1 MKYKTLRLNKSV
13 RTLLVLVLFA
23 LLGIE
28 GNAQPTGAINGLF
41 SVSAG
46 TSVYFSKGN
55 LQYQASTGTWRFA
68 EHQWDY
74 VGGTLSNLAQ
84 VNPSS
89 AYNGTVSGSSNNF
102 ISSTYSGWIDLFGYG
117 TSGWNS
123 GAVCYQPWS
132 VPSATNYNTEYLSEN
147 LVGAYANADWGVYNA
162 ISNGGNQT
170 GLWRTPTIEEW
181 QYLLNSRPGIRY
193 ARAIVN
199 GVCGVIMLPDGW
211 NEAIYA
217 LNKTNK
223 PSVSYDS
230 NVVSAADWTNVLEA
244 NGAVFFPCAGV
255 RGGTSI
261 TEVNAHG
268 EYWSSSAIQKFWF
281 YYNTSGSPQNWTG
294 TVGYQNHYG
303 LSVRLVY
310 ATSQIA
316 SYSITTGANPSNGGS
331 VSGGGSYQHGSNCT
345 VTAIANPGYIFINWM
360 EDGTVVSASA
370 TYSFTVTGNRNLVA
384 NFQLDH
390 PDIIVFA
397 DLNVKALCV
406 ANWDTNGDGELSYA
420 EAAAVTSLG
429 YVFRGKKT
437 ITSFEELQYFTGLT
451 SIGNYA
457 FYDCTRLTGNLYIP
471 NSVTSIGTSAFDSC
485 CGFTGDLT
493 IPNSV
498 TSIGETAFYYCS
510 GFTGSLTIPNSVSS
524 IGGGAFSHTGFTSM
538 TVSADTPPTLGQYVF
553 SGISQSI
560 PVHVP
565 CGSLAAYQAANGWS
579 EFTNYQCTGTPSYQI
594 TSSCNPAEGG
604 TVSGAGTYQSGSTCT
619 LTATA
624 NTGYSFVRWTKNG
637 SQVSTSPTYSFTVTE
652 NATYVAVFNLRSYI
666 ISASANPSAGG
677 SVSGGGT
684 FNYGS
689 TCTLTATANTGYSF
703 ANWTK
708 NGTVVSTSANYS
720 FTVSGSGTYVA
731 NFNGIENVIVFA
743 DPNVKAICVANWDTN
758 GSGELSYTEAAAV
771 TSLGEVFRGNTT
783 ITSFEE
789 LQYFTGLTSISDN
802 AFRDCSNLTGNLNI
816 PSSVTSI
823 GNYAFYHCY
832 GFTGSLTIPNSV
844 TSIGYCAFSY
854 CSGFTGALTIS
865 NSVTSIGY
873 CAFYGCSGFTGSLTI
888 PNSVTSIGD
897 YAFRECSGF
906 TGGLTIPNS
915 VSFIGVFAFFNC
927 SGFTGSLTIPN
938 SITSIGIYTFY
949 GCSGFTSM
957 TVLPEIPPTLG
968 QYAFSGISQSI
979 PVYVPCG
986 SLEAYQA
993 ADGWSG
999 FSNYQG
1005 LDCPEEDVIVFAD
1018 PNVKAICVANWD
1030 TNGSGELSY
1039 EEAAAVTSLGEVF
1052 RGNKTIT
1059 SFEELQYFTGL
1070 TSIGN
1075 VAFLGCSGFTGSLTI
1090 PNSVTSIG
1098 NYAFYGC
1105 SGFTGSLTIPNSVS
1119 SIGGRAFCYTGFT
1132 SMTVS
1137 ADTPPTLGVEVF
1149 VGVPNSIPVYVP
1161 CGSLEA
1167 YQAADGWSEFTNYQG
1182 LDCPEEDVIVFADPN
1197 VKAICVA
1204 NWDTNG
1210 SGELSYEEAAAVT
1223 SLGEVFRG
1231 NTTITS
1237 FEELQYFTGLTSIS
1251 DDAFRDCSNLTGS
1264 LYIPNAVISIGNRAF
1279 YGCSGFTGDLTI
1291 SNSVTS
1297 IGNYAFYG
1305 CSGFNGGLTIPNS
1318 VTSIGTSAFFGC
1330 NGFTGSLTLPNSVTS
1345 IGEWAF
1351 YNCSGFTGGL
1361 TIPNSITSIGTHAFY
1376 NCSGFTGGLTIPN
1389 SVTSIGF
1396 GAFYECRGFT
1406 GSLTIPNSVSSIESY
1421 AFCRC
1426 NGFTSM
1432 TVLPETPPTL
1442 GQYAFSGISQSIPVY
1457 VPCGSLEAY
1466 QAADGWSGFT
1476 NYQGLDCPEE
1486 DVIVF
1491 ADPNVKAICV
1501 ANWDTN
1507 GSGELSYEEAAAVT
1521 DLGLAF
1527 SENATI
1533 TSFEELQY
1541 FTGLASIGENEFVN
1555 CVNLTSLKIPN
1566 SVTSIGGWAFSSSGL
1581 LSITIP
1587 SSVTYIHEAAFR
1599 ASSQIQQYIVESGNT
1614 VYDSRE
1620 NCNAIIHTSSNKL
1633 IAACDNTSI
1642 PNSVASIGKYVF
1654 GWCFGLTSVTIPG
1667 SVTSIGNYAFCYCS
1681 DLTSMTVLAETPPT
1695 LGVDVFVG
1703 VPNSISVN
1711 VLCGSLEAYQT
1722 ADGWSEFTNYHGIDC
1737 PTQTQTVSLS
1747 AGTNW
1752 ISFNVETDLDAIK
1765 AALLNALRDTDNI
1778 AITIQGKSQNTKY
1791 TGGRWRGSLDFDVT
1805 QMYMI
1810 DVSADCEITLEGTPV
1825 HPSERPITIVNGA
1838 NWIAYPLN
1846 VSMTQEEAFAGFN
1859 VVNGDV
1865 ISSKGGNAR
1874 YTGGR
1879 WRGTVT
1885 LTPGQGYI
1893 YTSAASGNRVLTFP
1907 GGAKTQR

>member
-1 MKYKTLRLNKSV
+1 MKYKILRLNKSV

-46 TSVYFSKGN
+46 ISVYFSKGN

-132 VPSATNYNTEYLSEN
+132 VSSATNPNTEYLSEN
-147 LVGAYANADWGVYNA
+147 LIGAYANADWGVYNA
-162 ISNGGNQT
+162 ISNGGNQP

-199 GVCGVIMLPDGW
+199 GVCGVILLPDGW

-230 NVVSAADWTNVLEA
+230 NVISAADWTNVLEA
-244 NGAVFFPCAGV
+244 NGAVFFPCAGL

-261 TEVNAHG
+261 TQVNAHG

-316 SYSITTGANPSNGGS
+316 SYSINTGANPSNGGS
-331 VSGGGSYQHGSNCT
+331 VSGGGSYQQGSSCT
-345 VTAIANPGYIFINWM
+345 VTATATPGYVFINWM
-360 EDGTVVSASA
+360 EDGTVVSTSA

-397 DLNVKALCV
+397 DLNVKAICV

-429 YVFRGKKT
+429 QVFKGNKT

-457 FYDCTRLTGNLYIP
+457 FNNCSNLTGHLYIP
-471 NSVTSIGTSAFDSC
+471 NSVTSIGSMAFHAC
-485 CGFTGDLT
+485 RGFTGSLT

-498 TSIGETAFYYCS
+498 TSIGSYAFYECNGFSGSLTLSGALTSISEWAFDSCSGFTGNLTIPNSVSSIGENAFCGCS

-524 IGGGAFSHTGFTSM
+524 IGGSAFCYTGFTSM

-652 NATYVAVFNLRSYI
+652 NATYVAVFNLNSYS

-703 ANWTK
+703 TNWTK
-708 NGTVVSTSANYS
+708 NGTVVSTNANYS
-720 FTVSGSGTYVA
+720 FTVTGSGTYIA
-731 NFNGIENVIVFA
+731 NFNGIENVIAFA

-758 GSGELSYTEAAAV
+758 GDGELSYTEAAAV
-771 TSLGEVFRGNTT
+771 TSLGEVFRGNTE
-783 ITSFEE
+783 ITFFGE

-802 AFRDCSNLTGNLNI
+802 AFRDCSNLTGNLYI

-844 TSIGYCAFSY
+844 TSIGYYAFSY

-906 TGGLTIPNS
+906 TGGLTIPKS

-1075 VAFLGCSGFTGSLTI
+1075 FAFLGCSGFTGSLTI

-1137 ADTPPTLGVEVF
+1137 ADTPPTLGFEVF
-1149 VGVPNSIPVYVP
+1149 VGVSNSIPVYVP

-1167 YQAADGWSEFTNYQG
+1167 YQAANGWSGFTNYQG

-1210 SGELSYEEAAAVT
+1210 SGELSYAEAAAVT

-1231 NTTITS
+1231 NKTITS
-1237 FEELQYFTGLTSIS
+1237 FEELQYFTGLTSIGNF
-1251 DDAFRDCSNLTGS
+1251 AFL
-1264 LYIPNAVISIGNRAF
+1264 
-1279 YGCSGFTGDLTI
+1279 GCSGFTGSLTI
-1291 SNSVTS
+1291 PNSVTS

-1305 CSGFNGGLTIPNS
+1305 CSGF
-1318 VTSIGTSAFFGC
+1318 
-1330 NGFTGSLTLPNSVTS
+1330 
-1345 IGEWAF
+1345 
-1351 YNCSGFTGGL
+1351 
-1361 TIPNSITSIGTHAFY
+1361 
-1376 NCSGFTGGLTIPN
+1376 
-1389 SVTSIGF
+1389 
-1396 GAFYECRGFT
+1396 T
-1406 GSLTIPNSVSSIESY
+1406 GSLTIPNSVSSIGGR
-1421 AFCRC
+1421 AFCYT
-1426 NGFTSM
+1426 GFTSM
-1432 TVLPETPPTL
+1432 TVSADTPPTL
-1442 GQYAFSGISQSIPVY
+1442 GFEVFVGVSNSIPVY

-1466 QAADGWSGFT
+1466 QAANGWSEFT

-1620 NCNAIIHTSSNKL
+1620 NCNAIIHTSSNTL

-1681 DLTSMTVLAETPPT
+1681 NLTSMTVLAETPPT
-1695 LGVDVFVG
+1695 LGSKAFFY
-1703 VPNSISVN
+1703 VPTTIPVY
-1711 VLCGSLEAYQT
+1711 VPCGSLEAYQA
-1722 ADGWSEFTNYHGIDC
+1722 ADGWSEFINYQGLDC

-1752 ISFNVETDLDAIK
+1752 VSFNVETDLDDLK
-1765 AALLNALRDTDNI
+1765 AALVDALSGTGTI

-1791 TGGRWRGSLDFDVT
+1791 TGGRWRGTLNFDVT

-1810 DVSADCEITLEGTPV
+1810 DVSADCEITLEGLPV
-1825 HPSERPITIVNGA
+1825 NPSEHPITIVNGA
-1838 NWIAYPLN
+1838 NWIAYPLD
-1846 VSMTQEEAFAGFN
+1846 VSMTQEQAFAGFN

-1865 ISSKGGNAR
+1865 ISAKGDNAR

-1885 LTPGQGYI
+1885 IEPGQGFI
-1893 YTSAASGNRVLTFP
+1893 FTSAASENRTLIFP
-1907 GGAKTQR
+1907 